1 MVLIFISITND
12 YNQYDYI
19 YNTLYQCFPNFF
31 GEKNHLQAYFKMTKK
46 KNRKKTKKKIR
57 PNAELV
63 NENIQQ

>member
-1 MVLIFISITND
+1 MVLTFISITND
-12 YNQYDYI
+12 YNQYDCI

-46 KNRKKTKKKIR
+46 KKKKIR
-57 PNAELV
+57 PNPELL